1 MKHCLIIISA
11 MFSLPILLTSCKEG
25 GLQYMDFH
33 NASNKEIIVYDLLH
47 YNSWNYPVEDNHL
60 SEDNYER
67 IKNNLWGVHILPGE
81 TVRVLD
87 MIDAYVSMEGHLSGG
102 NCWIFFVLDAEIVA
116 QSTAEELTDGRAIL
130 DIIYY
135 YYEDISLIGPV
146 LTYPND
152 YGHLPD

>member
-1 MKHCLIIISA
+1 
-11 MFSLPILLTSCKEG
+11 
-25 GLQYMDFH
+25 MDFH

>member
-1 MKHCLIIISA
+1 

-116 QSTAEELTDGRAIL
+116 KSTAEELTDGRAIL
-130 DIIYY
+130 DTIYY

>member
-1 MKHCLIIISA
+1 
-11 MFSLPILLTSCKEG
+11 MFSLSILLTSCKEG

-33 NASNKEIIVYDLLH
+33 NASNKEIIVVDILFYS
-47 YNSWNYPVEDNHL
+47 SWNYPVEDYHIL
-60 SEDNYER
+60 ADTYDR
-67 IKNNLWGVHILPGE
+67 IKSKKRGVNILPGE

>member
-1 MKHCLIIISA
+1 

>member
-1 MKHCLIIISA
+1 
-11 MFSLPILLTSCKEG
+11 MFSLPLLMISCKEE

-33 NASNKEIIVYDLLH
+33 NASNKEIIVDDLLF
-47 YNSWNYPVEDNHL
+47 YNSWNYPVEDYYL

-67 IKNNLWGVHILPGE
+67 IKNGLWGVHILPGE
-81 TVRVLD
+81 TERVLD